1 MPSHERPTSPAG
13 TGRTGALRRLPFGVI
28 IVGLLLALI
37 AVSVMGV
44 GLGAVRVDPAR
55 TLQVIGERLSGG
67 DPSGPD
73 AFIVWELRVPRVL
86 QAIIVGAALA
96 VAGACVQVLVLNPIA
111 DPYVLG
117 LSSGASVGAVL
128 VVTTVGVATA
138 GGLLLPAAAFLG
150 AAAAGAAVAATAT
163 SRRSLSAGCLVLSG
177 VAIGQ
182 LLGGLVSFLLIR
194 AGDSDATQQVVFWL
208 LGSLA
213 GSQWRLVA
221 VVAPVVTV
229 AIALSVVCASRLDL
243 LSLGDAQ
250 AAASGLRPGR
260 ARFVVFALTAL
271 LTGAAVAVSG
281 TIGFVGLIVLS
292 CLTRVG

>member
-1 MPSHERPTSPAG
+1 M
-13 TGRTGALRRLPFGVI
+13 I